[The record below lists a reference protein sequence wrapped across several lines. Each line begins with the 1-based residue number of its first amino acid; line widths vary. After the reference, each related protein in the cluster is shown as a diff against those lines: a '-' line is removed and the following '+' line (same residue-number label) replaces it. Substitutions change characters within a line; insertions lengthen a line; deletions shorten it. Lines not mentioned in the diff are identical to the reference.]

1 MERVATAFSVESVQA
16 TVHTCNYTD
25 DGPNRSSSNLF
36 DAKAAWISLLSM
48 IAQFIWK
55 EERISVV
62 VRVECFIEDERLESE

>member
-36 DAKAAWISLLSM
+36 DAKAAWISLAM